1 MNPIELEI
9 NNHTIR
15 AEIIEQKD
23 HFLKVSINDVVYD
36 LDVMKVENGIYS
48 LLYNGKSIEM
58 QISNGEKRNKYQVQH
73 DRQVWDIQIV
83 DAETRYM
90 RNRNKGTLTNGM
102 NHIFSPMPGKV
113 VNIPVSVGDRVEE
126 GQTVIIISAMKMES
140 EYKSPRK
147 GMIKKIL
154 TEEGAKIEG
163 NQPLI
168 ILE

>member
-9 NNHTIR
+9 NNHTIH

-23 HFLKVSINDVVYD
+23 HFLKVSINNVVYD

-48 LLYNGKSIEM
+48 LLHNGKSIEM

-73 DRQVWDIQIV
+73 DRQIWDIQIV

-102 NHIFSPMPGKV
+102 NHISSPMPGKV
-113 VNIPVSVGDRVEE
+113 LNIPVSVGDRVEE

-154 TEEGAKIEG
+154 TEEGSTIEG